1 MLIPKFLFS
10 GEKMSLQLPQIKK
23 ILFTTDLSQQTRHA
37 FTYAAGLAHQ
47 YSATLTIL
55 YVMEDIPVPQS
66 TNLQA
71 FIGRDRWKEL
81 QQSHEQQI
89 QQALIGK
96 KREGLL
102 VREALGDMVTATQKE
117 LPEKDL
123 RSEEIVVT
131 QGDPVDC
138 ISQEAEA
145 RQVDLIIM
153 GYHPRGRIGDAIMGS
168 VSRSVLRRSKIPVLL
183 VPLPD
188 PSV

>member
-1 MLIPKFLFS
+1 
-10 GEKMSLQLPQIKK
+10 MSLQLPQIKR

-37 FTYAAGLAHQ
+37 FNYAAGLAHQ
-47 YSATLTIL
+47 YGATLTIL

-66 TNLQA
+66 ANLQA
-71 FIGRDRWKEL
+71 FIGGDRWKEL
-81 QQSHEQQI
+81 QKSQEQHV
-89 QQALIGK
+89 QQVLIGK
-96 KREGLL
+96 KREGAMI
-102 VREALGDMVTATQKE
+102 REALGDMVAATQKE
-117 LPEKDL
+117 LSEKNL

-153 GYHPRGRIGDAIMGS
+153 GYHPRGRLGEAIMGS

-188 PSV
+188 PGV

>member
-1 MLIPKFLFS
+1 
-10 GEKMSLQLPQIKK
+10 MSLQLPQIKK

-37 FTYAAGLAHQ
+37 FNYAAGLAHQ
-47 YSATLTIL
+47 YGATLTIL
-55 YVMEDIPVPQS
+55 YVMEDIPAPQS
-66 TNLQA
+66 ANLQA
-71 FIGRDRWKEL
+71 FIGGDRWKEL
-81 QQSHEQQI
+81 QKSQEQHV
-89 QQALIGK
+89 QQVLIGK
-96 KREGLL
+96 KREGVLI
-102 VREALGDMVTATQKE
+102 REALGDMVTATQRE
-117 LPEKDL
+117 LLDKGL

-153 GYHPRGRIGDAIMGS
+153 GYHPRGRIGEAIMGS
-168 VSRSVLRRSKIPVLL
+168 ISRSVLRRSKIPVLL

>member
-1 MLIPKFLFS
+1 
-10 GEKMSLQLPQIKK
+10 MSLQLPQIKK

-37 FTYAAGLAHQ
+37 FNYAAGLAHQ
-47 YSATLTIL
+47 YGATLTIL

-66 TNLQA
+66 ANLQA
-71 FIGRDRWKEL
+71 FIGGDRWKEL
-81 QQSHEQQI
+81 QKSQELHVQQV
-89 QQALIGK
+89 LIGK
-96 KREGLL
+96 KREGAMI
-102 VREALGDMVTATQKE
+102 REALGDMVTATQEE
-117 LPEKDL
+117 LPGKTL

-145 RQVDLIIM
+145 RQVDLVIM
-153 GYHPRGRIGDAIMGS
+153 GYHPRGRIGEAIMGS